1 VIDAIRQASGYYG
14 VNSASQARSILP
26 FELNEEEEGQYGQAA
41 DGFKASRE
49 IQSLNDQKG
58 QAPPDEKGQPKQGS
72 GAGMAWAMMG
82 LSIANNVINR
92 LFGGGSGGSGGSCQ
106 GGG

>member
-1 VIDAIRQASGYYG
+1 VIDAIRQTSGYHG
-14 VNSASQARSILP
+14 VSSASQARSILP
-26 FELNEEEEGQYGQAA
+26 FELNEEEEGQNGQAV

-49 IQSLNDQKG
+49 IQSLYDQKE
-58 QAPPDEKGQPKQGS
+58 QTPPDGKEQPKQAG
-72 GAGMAWAMMG
+72 GAGLPWAMMG

-92 LFGGGSGGSGGSCQ
+92 LFGGNGGGSCQ